1 MIFSLKSPINMRKFL
16 LAIFAMATLLLT
28 SCTSSVLDDS
38 VIEQKQQVQVN
49 LLLDFTTSEIAWSS
63 RATDPESATVPDGFP
78 SGPSSFASRATA
90 SEASRIALTVFDA
103 TGNKV
108 IEKSQYKTDDDFGT
122 FADLRLLPGTYTFA
136 VVAHRA
142 NTTDEA
148 PATITSAT
156 SATLPGTFYLDTYAT
171 TQSVTVT
178 TNATQ
183 NVSITV
189 PLCVT
194 KLKLV
199 TLDKLPSNV
208 TSIRITTNPEGTTVP
223 DPVGEP
229 VESTPSG
236 TTPFN
241 PTTGL
246 IPSATS
252 FTRTWNVS
260 ESVGKQLNMNFFFM
274 AEAYP
279 LTATILVEALNA
291 EGTTVASRTFTAI
304 TFNRAKVRTI
314 NTYLFSGT
322 TSTTLTFEEWTN
334 EEPMTIE

>member
-1 MIFSLKSPINMRKFL
+1 MRKLL

-28 SCTSSVLDDS
+28 SCTSNVLDDS
-38 VIEQKQQVQVN
+38 VSEQKQQVQVN
-49 LLLDFTTSEIAWSS
+49 LLLDFTTSETAWSS
-63 RATDPESATVPDGFP
+63 RATDPESATIPDGLP
-78 SGPSSFASRATA
+78 SGPSSFASRALSASA
-90 SEASRIALTVFDA
+90 SEASRIALTIFDA
-103 TGNKV
+103 AGNKV

-136 VVAHRA
+136 IVAHRA

-156 SATLPGTFYLDTYAT
+156 SATLPGSFYLDTYAT
-171 TQSVTVT
+171 TKSVTVT
-178 TNATQ
+178 ANATQ
-183 NVSITV
+183 DVSITV

-208 TSIRITTNPEGTTVP
+208 TSIRITTNPEGATVP

-246 IPSATS
+246 TPSATS

-279 LTATILVEALNA
+279 LTTSILVEALNA
-291 EGTTVASRTFTAI
+291 EGATVASRTFTDI

-334 EEPMTIE
+334 EEPITIE